1 MQDRSQSESIDLT
14 VVIPSKNEGANLDLL
29 LPELRKVLDEIGI
42 GAEILVVDAASGD
55 GTPDIVASHGARY
68 LREKGRGYGHA
79 ILTGVEAA
87 RGNYILTLD
96 ADLSHPTRFVKDLWA
111 ARGQG
116 DLVIASRYVD
126 GGAADQ
132 PYFRLLLSKILNAFF
147 RFGLSVNV
155 LDMSSGF
162 RLYNKRV
169 FKDIEI
175 RFTSFV
181 FLVELL
187 LKTMQRGGHIAEV
200 PFHYAPRGEGVSNA
214 RIVQFGI
221 DYCRLFYQMW
231 CIRNYCNFPDY
242 DWRARKSRIPLQR
255 WWHAQRTRH
264 ILRFAGTE
272 HPVIDIGCGSARMTM
287 DYPEGS
293 VAVDWNGDKLRFM
306 RPHLP
311 CLVQSDGT
319 RLGLADACTEVVV
332 CSQVLEHIP
341 DDGVAL
347 LDELT
352 RILKP
357 GGTLVLGT
365 PDYGR
370 WEWRV
375 TERLYDLAAPGAYAE
390 EHITNYDYARLER
403 ALNDRGFEVVDHVYI
418 GRGELIMQCRKGDA
432 APA

>member
-1 MQDRSQSESIDLT
+1 MHETAKNGSIDLS

-29 LPELRKVLDEIGI
+29 LPDLHQALEELDIQSEV
-42 GAEILVVDAASGD
+42 LVVDAASAD

-79 ILTGVEAA
+79 ILTGVAAA
-87 RGNYILTLD
+87 RGQYILTMD
-96 ADLSHPTRFVKDLWA
+96 ADHSHPTRFVRELWA
-111 ARGQG
+111 ARGAG
-116 DLVIASRYVD
+116 DLVIASRYVE
-126 GGAADQ
+126 GGGADQ
-132 PYFRLLLSKILNAFF
+132 PFFRLLLSKILNAFF
-147 RFGLSVNV
+147 RFGLSIPVQ
-155 LDMSSGF
+155 DMSSGF
-162 RLYNKRV
+162 RLYNRRV
-169 FKDIEI
+169 FDGIEI
-175 RFTSFV
+175 QFTTFV

-214 RIVQFGI
+214 RIIQFGV
-221 DYCRLFYQMW
+221 DYCRLFYQVW
-231 CIRNYCNFPDY
+231 KLRNACNFPDY

-287 DYPEGS
+287 SYPEGS
-293 VAVDWNGDKLRFM
+293 VAVDWNMDKLRFM

-311 CLVQSDGT
+311 NLVQSDGT
-319 RLGLADACTEVVV
+319 RLGLADACTNVVV
-332 CSQVLEHIP
+332 CSQVLEHVP
-341 DDGVAL
+341 DDGVAM
-347 LDELT
+347 LDELV

-390 EHITNYDYARLER
+390 EHITHYDYGRLER
-403 ALNDRGFEVVDHVYI
+403 ALNDRGITVLDHAYV
-418 GRGELIMQCRKGDA
+418 GRGELIMQCRKERA
-432 APA
+432 